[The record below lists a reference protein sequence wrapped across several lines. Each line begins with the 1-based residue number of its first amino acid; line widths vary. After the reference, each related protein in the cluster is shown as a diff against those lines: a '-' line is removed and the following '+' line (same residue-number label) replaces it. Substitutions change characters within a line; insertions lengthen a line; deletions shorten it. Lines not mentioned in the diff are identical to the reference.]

1 VKEEKMSYL
10 TRMLVLLVIA
20 AAVSVAGCGDDD
32 GNGAQGDG
40 KKLAYIHVKPTN
52 SDSWESGGFGAVSA
66 MAKEEG
72 LSVSEQEVTHDEAP
86 SILRRLARGNDLIIT
101 HSSGYGDAVLE
112 VAPEFPDTQFVV
124 FSDLASTKGMA
135 NVAAWAINW
144 NEMGYL
150 GGAAACFAAQNAGSA
165 TIGQVNSQPI
175 PAFARFGGGAEQAA
189 EDFGCRYVDRWTNS
203 FTDTAKAKQAALV
216 MINRGAE
223 ALLSTTDAGDQGTRE
238 AVIDEDKL
246 FVTNYSEKDI
256 ELAPEHTITA
266 LNVNFGVAYD
276 EIGELFAQDK
286 IESKRYP
293 VDVAGGGLGVS
304 TPFQHVDADVEQ
316 KVTKLLEDIKA
327 GEVTVDP
334 KRTTSP

>member
-1 VKEEKMSYL
+1 MSYL
-10 TRMLVLLVIA
+10 ARMLLLLVIA
-20 AAVSVAGCGDDD
+20 LAVGVAGCGDDD
-32 GNGAQGDG
+32 NGDAAQGDG
-40 KKLAYIHVKPTN
+40 QKLAYIHVKPTN

-66 MAKEEG
+66 MAKEQN
-72 LSVSEQEVTHDEAP
+72 LSLSEQEVTHDEAP
-86 SILRRLARGNDLIIT
+86 SILRRLARDNNLIIA

-124 FSDLASTKGMA
+124 FSDLADTKGMA

-144 NEMGYL
+144 SEMGYL
-150 GGAAACFAAQNAGSA
+150 GGAAACFAAQNAGSD

-189 EDFGCRYVDRWTNS
+189 EDLRCKYVDRWTNS

-216 MINRGAE
+216 MIKGGAE

-238 AVIDEDKL
+238 AVIEEDKL
-246 FVTNYSEKDI
+246 FVTNYSEKDL
-256 ELAPEHTITA
+256 ELAPDHTITS
-266 LNVNFGVAYD
+266 LNVNFGVAYN

-293 VDVAGGGLGVS
+293 VDVEGGGLGVS
-304 TPFQHVDADVEQ
+304 TPFNHVEPDVEE